1 MPIYWKTRN
10 FARNPFDSRRGKI
23 YDSALMSRHVP
34 DFVNS
39 TRATEGD
46 FSITGQLAFSRMKRL
61 LEVVSNPE
69 GIAELELNFSVDGQ
83 RIANVRGRVH
93 ADVTLTCQRCLEAM
107 TVPIDVNVHLGI
119 VASEDAAKRLPEYYD
134 PLVVHGEQLLIA
146 EVVED
151 EIILALPAVP
161 RHEPGEC
168 PAKEYIEKLQSGAGQ
183 SDEVS
188 TSPFAV
194 LAQIKAKRK

>member
-46 FSITGQLAFSRMKRL
+46 FSITGQLAFARMKRL
-61 LEVVSNPE
+61 LEVVNNPE
-69 GIAELELNFSVDGQ
+69 GVAEVELDFSVDGQ
-83 RIANVRGRVH
+83 GIANVRGWVH
-93 ADVTLTCQRCLEAM
+93 ADVVLICQRCLEAM
-107 TVPIDVNVHLGI
+107 TVTIDVDLNLGI
-119 VASEDAAKRLPEYYD
+119 IASEEAAKRLPEHYD

-146 EVVED
+146 ELVED
-151 EIILALPAVP
+151 EIILALPAIP
-161 RHEPGEC
+161 RHEPEEC
-168 PAKEYIEKLQSGAGQ
+168 PARDYIEKRQSGAGE

-188 TSPFAV
+188 PNPFAV
-194 LAQIKAKRK
+194 LAQLKAKRK

>member
-61 LEVVSNPE
+61 LEVVNNPE
-69 GIAELELNFSVDGQ
+69 GSAEVELNFSVDGQ
-83 RIANVRGRVH
+83 RIANVRGRVR
-93 ADVTLTCQRCLEAM
+93 ADVSLTCQRCLEAM
-107 TVPIDVNVHLGI
+107 TVPIDVDVHLGI
-119 VASEDAAKRLPEYYD
+119 VASEDAAKRLPEHYD

-151 EIILALPAVP
+151 EIILALPAIP
-161 RHEPGEC
+161 RHKPEEC
-168 PAKEYIEKLQSGAGQ
+168 PAKEYMEKRQSGAEQ

-188 TSPFAV
+188 TNPFAV

>member
-46 FSITGQLAFSRMKRL
+46 FSITGLLAFSRMKRL
-61 LEVVSNPE
+61 LEVVNNPE
-69 GIAELELNFSVDGQ
+69 GIAEVELNFSVDGQ
-83 RIANVRGRVH
+83 RIANVRGRVR
-93 ADVTLTCQRCLEAM
+93 ADVSLTCQRCLEAM
-107 TVPIDVNVHLGI
+107 TVPIDVDVHLGI
-119 VASEDAAKRLPEYYD
+119 VASEDAAKRLPEHYD

-151 EIILALPAVP
+151 EIILALPAIP
-161 RHEPGEC
+161 RHEPQEC
-168 PAKEYIEKLQSGAGQ
+168 PAKEYIEKRRSGAGQ

-188 TSPFAV
+188 TNPFAV